1 MTLVVAT
8 PKPHIDASAGN
19 EEMPERTRVKR
30 LVSWLSAWR
39 KVVIAEILCFTAVEV
54 L

>member
-1 MTLVVAT
+1 MTLVVA
-8 PKPHIDASAGN
+8 PKPQINASAGN
-19 EEMPERTRVKR
+19 EETPDRNRLKR